1 MTEAY
6 NEKRRGLHHPG
17 GRMAEVQRSQAAADC
32 DPRQILIPFDPR
44 ECISRSDAA
53 MRAGV
58 TVGTI
63 SGWCGKFGIGRRI
76 GGHWKISKVALRMHL
91 EGAGEALA
99 AYHAGNRDDPKVIAY
114 LEEAG
119 LTQTTAHPS
128 SNRRD

>member
-1 MTEAY
+1 
-6 NEKRRGLHHPG
+6 
-17 GRMAEVQRSQAAADC
+17 MAEVQRSQAAADC

-63 SGWCGKFGIGRRI
+63 SGWCVKFGIGRRI

-99 AYHAGNRDDPKVIAY
+99 AYHAGNRADPKVIAY

-119 LTQTTAHPS
+119 LTRTTAHP
-128 SNRRD
+128 RRAD